1 MLLLAGALV
10 LAVAGAWLVVSSIDW
25 LRNGCDCDEPLMPN
39 WYWVIL
45 MALGIASFAGAVAL
59 VLRALR
65 S

>member
-1 MLLLAGALV
+1 
-10 LAVAGAWLVVSSIDW
+10 
-25 LRNGCDCDEPLMPN
+25 MPN